1 MSSFNP
7 LEKRNLAKSIVY
19 ELLSQS
25 IHPLPPTF
33 FIGAGVYAL
42 YYSGSH
48 DLYAPLALS
57 PGKEEKPIYVGKAVP
72 PGARIGGYGLN
83 TPPGAVLFNR
93 LREHALSIEQAEDL
107 DLTDFRC
114 RYLVVDDIWIPLA
127 ETLLIEMYQPVWNT
141 IVPGFGNHA
150 PGKGRHK
157 QQRSAWDALHPG
169 RPWAAKLQDHPKT
182 RDHIKEEVRQSLR
195 DQ

>member
-1 MSSFNP
+1 SGIRAEQAACHSS
-7 LEKRNLAKSIVY
+7 L
-19 ELLSQS
+19 
-25 IHPLPPTF
+25 
-33 FIGAGVYAL
+33 
-42 YYSGSH
+42 GSV
-48 DLYAPLALS
+48 DRR
-57 PGKEEKPIYVGKAVP
+57 VF
-72 PGARIGGYGLN
+72 RR
-83 TPPGAVLFNR
+83 F
-93 LREHALSIEQAEDL
+93 LREHALSIEQAQDL